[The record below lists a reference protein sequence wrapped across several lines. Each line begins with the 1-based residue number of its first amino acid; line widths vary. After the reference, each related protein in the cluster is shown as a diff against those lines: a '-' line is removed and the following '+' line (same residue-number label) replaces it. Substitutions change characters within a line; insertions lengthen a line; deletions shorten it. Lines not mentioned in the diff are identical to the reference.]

1 EYAAQRSRH
10 DWDSHPLRR
19 HGAAG
24 GVRGRED
31 ADLVRPGPH
40 GLTREALGD
49 LAADGGGAV
58 HGRDHADVVA
68 GGGATVGAAE
78 AFEEVFLGFAG
89 PGRFG
94 HRRTRARPGEAEVV
108 GMDVVA
114 GRYGLGGDADELAVL
129 EDRGALRDGN
139 RGELVTGRDRRAERE
154 IQVGQG

>member
-1 EYAAQRSRH
+1 L
-10 DWDSHPLRR
+10 DSQPFRR
-19 HGAAG
+19 HAAAG
-24 GVRGRED
+24 RVRDRDD
-31 ADLVRPGPH
+31 AVDVRPRPH
-40 GLTREALGD
+40 RLTREALGD
-49 LAADGGGAV
+49 LADDGGGAV

-114 GRYGLGGDADELAVL
+114 GRYALGGDADELAVL
-129 EDRGALRDGN
+129 ED
-139 RGELVTGRDRRAERE
+139 
-154 IQVGQG
+154 